1 MENSNHHSNKSLK
14 DQFGRLFLISFGVF
28 LFILFFQP
36 FPLEMLDY
44 NSRLLYVLGF
54 GGLTFLISCIVL
66 IFLPFFL
73 PKWLKASEWE
83 SGPPF
88 ILSALLLILTTTSF
102 AFYIRFVGKS
112 DLSLF
117 VIFKMVLVCLIPI
130 FILVILYKNKYQE
143 QIIEILRD
151 QNKSYF
157 TKLST
162 YEKKGGEKEIDIF
175 SSNKSDKVTI
185 KPKEI
190 ILIKSADNYI
200 EIFYLENDSIE
211 KKIIRNTLKD
221 IETQLSEHKNIIR
234 CHRTSLINI
243 FYIEKLTRDYS
254 GYSLLVSELA
264 EKVPVSRQY
273 VLQVKHAI
281 SNIK

>member
-1 MENSNHHSNKSLK
+1 MEASKQQIQKSFK

-44 NSRLLYVLGF
+44 NNRLLYVLGF
-54 GGLTFLISCIVL
+54 GGITFVISCIVL

-73 PKWLKASEWE
+73 PKWFKASEWE

-88 ILSALLLILTTTSF
+88 VLSAFLLILTSTAF
-102 AFYIRFVGKS
+102 AFYIRFVGQN
-112 DLSLF
+112 DLSLYI
-117 VIFKMVLVCLIPI
+117 IFKMVLVCLIPI

-143 QIIEILRD
+143 QFIEVLRD

-157 TKLST
+157 SMLSK
-162 YEKKGGEKEIDIF
+162 YETEVGEKEIDIF
-175 SSNKSDKVTI
+175 SSNKSDKVTL
-185 KPKEI
+185 KAKDI

-200 EIFYLENDSIE
+200 EIFYFENDSIE
-211 KKIIRNTLKD
+211 KKVIRNTLKD

-243 FYIEKLTRDYS
+243 VYIEKLIRDYS
-254 GYSLLVSELA
+254 GYSLLVSELD

-273 VLQVKHAI
+273 VLQVKYAI
-281 SNIK
+281 SNQK